1 MKKIYFFLIAL
12 LLTLSAGAQ
21 TLRGDVN
28 GDGTVDV
35 ADVTELVDIILNGDK
50 EEPDTPAVPEEPATD
65 SRAID
70 LGLSVKWASCNVDA
84 TAPEEYGGYYAWGET
99 QEKSNYDWSTY
110 KYCNGTSTSM
120 TKYCTNSDH
129 GTVDNKTTLEP
140 EDDVAHVKWGG
151 SWRMPT
157 EAEQDELRDKCTWTW
172 TTLNGVNGYRVT
184 GPNGNSI
191 FLPAAGYR
199 FGTEV
204 DDRGSSGYYWS
215 STLRSYYGSY
225 ACYLDFDS
233 STNRWDGNYRYNGR
247 TVRPVCDDATETPVV
262 NYTITVSSSGNGTVA
277 INGTSGTTATIKEG
291 DNVTITATPGSG
303 EEFAGWY
310 TDGGETLVSTE
321 ATYTFVASANV
332 ALIAK
337 FNTKPATDS
346 RAIDLGLPSG
356 IKWASCNVGATEPE
370 EYGGYYAWGETQ
382 EKSTIDWSTNDWNT
396 DDWSIYKYCN
406 GSSTSMTKYCT
417 NSSYGIV
424 DNKTTLEPDDDVA
437 HVKWGGSWRMPT
449 KAEQQ
454 ELLNNCTWTW
464 TTLNGVNGYR
474 VTGSNGNSIF
484 LPAAGFRSGVTGD
497 FGQGS
502 WGEYWSG
509 SLHSFESNLA
519 YGLTFVINSNSG
531 SLSSSPRYCGYPVR
545 PVCE

>member
-50 EEPDTPAVPEEPATD
+50 EEPDTPVVPEEPATD

-70 LGLSVKWASCNVDA
+70 LGLPSGIKWASCNVGA

-99 QEKSNYDWSTY
+99 EEKSDYSWSTY
-110 KYCNGTSTSM
+110 KYCNGTSTSI
-120 TKYCTNSDH
+120 TKYCTQSSY

-140 EDDVAHVKWGG
+140 GDDVAHVKWGG

-157 EAEQDELRDKCTWTW
+157 RAEQDELRDKCTWTS

-199 FGTEV
+199 YGTEV
-204 DDRGSSGYYWS
+204 YSRGSAGYYCSSSLLSYPIEAYYLCFYSSDYVWS
-215 STLRSYYGSY
+215 SYNRYYGLS
-225 ACYLDFDS
+225 
-233 STNRWDGNYRYNGR
+233 
-247 TVRPVCDDATETPVV
+247 VRPVCDDATETPVV
-262 NYTITVSSSGNGTVA
+262 NYTVTVSSSGNGTIA
-277 INGTSGTTATIKEG
+277 INGTSGTTAIIKEG

-310 TDGGETLVSTE
+310 TDGGETLVSSE

-337 FNTKPATDS
+337 FNKKPATDS

-356 IKWASCNVGATEPE
+356 IKWASCNVGATAPE

-382 EKSTIDWSTNDWNT
+382 EKSIIDWSTNDPNT

-417 NSSYGIV
+417 NISYGIV

-449 KAEQQ
+449 RDEID
-454 ELLNNCTWTW
+454 ELHNNCTWTW

-474 VTGSNGNSIF
+474 VTGPNGNSIF
-484 LPAAGFRSGVTGD
+484 LPAAGFRSGVVGD
-497 FGQGS
+497 IGQGAL
-502 WGEYWSG
+502 GEYWSG

-519 YGLTFVINSNSG
+519 YGLTFVINSNS
-531 SLSSSPRYCGYPVR
+531 LSSSLRYSGYPVR